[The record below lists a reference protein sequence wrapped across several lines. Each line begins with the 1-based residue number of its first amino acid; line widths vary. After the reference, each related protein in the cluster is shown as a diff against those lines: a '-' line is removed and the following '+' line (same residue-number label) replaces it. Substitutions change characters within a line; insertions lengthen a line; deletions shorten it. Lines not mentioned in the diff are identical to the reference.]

1 MTDVSNLTDDLCD
14 NDCTKPKSLFG
25 FSIASFSHYW
35 SALFNCPFNIGKTNV
50 AYSKGMLMAYRAK
63 VFKRECS

>member
-1 MTDVSNLTDDLCD
+1 MTDVSNLTDNLCEMTAQSPRVFLD
-14 NDCTKPKSLFG
+14 